1 VFEYT
6 APDSVRVR
14 GGNWNDV
21 LHAFDAKDID
31 APESFFEPTL
41 L

>member
-1 VFEYT
+1 MSDDQT
-6 APDSVRVR
+6 PDSVRYN
-14 GGNWNDV
+14 GSNWNDV
-21 LHAFDAKDID
+21 LHAFDLQPLD